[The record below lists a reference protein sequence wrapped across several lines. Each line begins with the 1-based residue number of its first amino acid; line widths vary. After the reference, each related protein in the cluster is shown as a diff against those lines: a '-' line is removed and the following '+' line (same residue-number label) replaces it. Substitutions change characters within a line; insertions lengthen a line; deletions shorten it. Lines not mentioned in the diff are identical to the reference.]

1 MPRFTPW
8 YRSEEYALIREI
20 MDDRDTLPLNF
31 DEWEKNAESERA
43 AAKREGITLVPI
55 FLDADEFF
63 TFCKEKK
70 ISPNS
75 VTAAEFANSRGA
87 ASYSFGPVNN
97 ERCRRLRPA
106 PLFIALASALDP
118 AAWRPKDH
126 RGDWWTRP

>member
-1 MPRFTPW
+1 MPRFAPW
-8 YRSEEYALIREI
+8 YRREEYALIREI

-43 AAKREGITLVPI
+43 AAKREGVTLIPV
-55 FLDADEFF
+55 FLDPDEFF

-87 ASYSFGPVNN
+87 ASYSLG
-97 ERCRRLRPA
+97 L
-106 PLFIALASALDP
+106 
-118 AAWRPKDH
+118 
-126 RGDWWTRP
+126 